1 MPRSEAFCPA
11 GISSFFEVCDH
22 DEAGNALEDPARI
35 GARGGGFAIT
45 RGVTSRVSAKN
56 RSRTRI
62 QIGINSTQ
70 FPNATTTR
78 SAIERLL
85 EVAGVRADVGV
96 IIQVDVP
103 IAAGFGTSAA
113 GTLATCLALSDAL
126 KLPLTF
132 DELGRITHIAEVI
145 NGTGLG
151 TVSALLSGG
160 FVLVTEPGAPGIGRV
175 DRLQFPPNH
184 SVLCAYLGPI
194 LTRDVL
200 ARKADGNGNEAAKVT
215 MDNILMKPVLTTF
228 FAEARKF
235 GRKSGL
241 ETPRITRLISTM
253 MAGGAVGAAQN
264 MIGEAVHAVADDSKI
279 ERMLGQVKRIFPDAK
294 VFASPLDN
302 RGVRLLRA
310 KAKH

>member
-35 GARGGGFAIT
+35 GARGGGFATT
-45 RGVTSRVSAKN
+45 RGVTCSVSAKSQ
-56 RSRTRI
+56 SRTQI
-62 QIGINSTQ
+62 QVGINSKQ

-78 SAIERLL
+78 SAVERLL
-85 EVAGVRADVGV
+85 EVAGVHADVRAT
-96 IIQVDVP
+96 IQVDVP

-132 DELGRITHIAEVI
+132 NELGRITHIAEVI

-175 DRLQFPPNH
+175 DRLRFPPNH
-184 SVLCAYLGPI
+184 SVVCAHLGPI

-200 ARKADGNGNEAAKVT
+200 AKRANGNGNEAAKT
-215 MDNILMKPVLTTF
+215 TLDNILMKPTLPIF
-228 FAEARKF
+228 LAEARKF

-241 ETPRITRLISTM
+241 ETARVTRLISTM
-253 MAGGAVGAAQN
+253 MAAGAVGAAQN
-264 MIGEAVHAVADDSKI
+264 MIGEAVHAVADDSKVTRI
-279 ERMLGQVKRIFPDAK
+279 LGEVKRVFPDAK